1 MAVARGLGSCILL
14 GIVGDFFTAV
24 EGRGAVGVR
33 SPVGV
38 RALVG
43 WHLLSLDAPT
53 VAAVWTWFVARA
65 VGVRLP
71 WTEVAAMFL
80 AVWVLYAADRL
91 LDARVLA
98 WGETEGLEAR
108 HLFHYEHRVGFRWGI
123 VAGCLGLAAFLP
135 EMAWDELRL
144 YVLLGA
150 LLVGWFLVIHTA
162 GRVSKRPLPK
172 EFVVGVFFAAAVFVP
187 VVAREPGLR
196 RELIVPA
203 VLVGVLCSL
212 NCLFIFV
219 WEGGVGYGAA
229 SRWVGWLGVVLV
241 LSGIGLGGVIGWAV
255 ATGAAGLVLLHGV
268 RGRVER
274 TALRALGDL
283 VLLGPLVVV
292 AVMRAHGKG

>member
-1 MAVARGLGSCILL
+1 MDSVENSFATARREVV
-14 GIVGDFFTAV
+14 VG
-24 EGRGAVGVR
+24 RRSSWVR
-33 SPVGV
+33 V
-38 RALVG
+38 LVG

-53 VAAVWTWFVARA
+53 VAAVWTRFVARV

-71 WTEVAAMFL
+71 WTEVAAMFV

-108 HLFHYEHRVGFRWGI
+108 HLFHYEHRVGFRWGM
-123 VAGCLGLAAFLP
+123 VAGCLGLAGLLP
-135 EMAWDELRL
+135 EMERAELRL

-187 VVAREPGLR
+187 VVAREPWLR

-203 VLVGVLCSL
+203 VLVGALCSL
-212 NCLFIFV
+212 NCLFILA
-219 WEGGVGYGAA
+219 WEGGVGYGPA
-229 SRWVGWLGVVLV
+229 SRWVGWLGVGLAVV
-241 LSGIGLGGVIGWAV
+241 ACWFGEIGVAV
-255 ATGAAGLVLLHGV
+255 AIGAGGLVLLHAV
-268 RGRVER
+268 RERVER
-274 TALRALGDL
+274 TALRALADL

-292 AVMRAHGKG
+292 VLIWTRGNG